1 MVLMIRFH
9 ITDEIV
15 IIKLQGW
22 NFIVIIVN

>member
-9 ITDEIV
+9 IMDEIV